1 MMGTTIQVQAT
12 SFYLVVE
19 NFKASLTDKE
29 KAQFAVTS
37 LHDLHLAI
45 ESIQKKQASE
55 KRLRG
60 MHRLEAFLEGM
71 KEYDKVI
78 QVFVNTSSLLAFVW
92 VNYLTSLIIHRVAD
106 VY

>member
-1 MMGTTIQVQAT
+1 MATTIQVQAT
-12 SFYLVVE
+12 SFYLVAE
-19 NFKASLTDKE
+19 NFKASLTNKE
-29 KAQFAVTS
+29 KAEFAVTS

-55 KRLRG
+55 KRLRS

-92 VNYLTSLIIHRVAD
+92 VSYLTRFMMHTLANVC
-106 VY
+106 